1 MSAPEAPKRLADDMI
16 VGASMIAFYLFGSD
30 ERRFQRRVYYLT
42 HSAKCRLPSFRLGN
56 QIAVRKSTLA
66 RWIADQET
74 SR

>member
-1 MSAPEAPKRLADDMI
+1 MNAPDTSKNLADDMI

-30 ERRFQRRVYYLT
+30 EMRFQRRVYYLT
-42 HSAKCRLPSFRLGN
+42 HTAKCRLPSFRLGN

-66 RWIADQET
+66 RWIAEQEG